1 MTRRTSLTATPAKAV
16 MGKKALIAMSGG
28 VDSSV
33 AAFLTKQAGYDCIGV
48 TMKLFQTEDI
58 GVSRAKTCCSLDDV
72 EDARSVARRLGIPY
86 YVFNFSRDFKAQVIE
101 RFVAAYESGATP
113 NPCIDCNRY
122 LKFERLF
129 QRARE
134 LGCEAIVTGHY
145 ARIEKQNGRYILK
158 KALDKSKDQSYVLYM
173 LTQEQLAH
181 IRFPLG
187 ALSKSEVR
195 RIAEAQGFCNSEKP
209 DSQDI
214 CFISDG
220 DYVAFF
226 EQYTGKPYPTGDI
239 LDLSG
244 QVIGQHRGAVRYTAG
259 QRKGLGLALN
269 KPVYVC
275 RKDMTANTVT
285 VGPEQSLYSQE
296 LWADDVNWIAT
307 DHLSGP
313 MRVYA
318 KIRYRQ
324 TEQPSTVY
332 PDKSGKIRLLFD
344 KPQRAVTAGQA
355 AVLYNGDIVVGG
367 GTILK
372 TVQF

>member
-1 MTRRTSLTATPAKAV
+1 

-48 TMKLFQTEDI
+48 TMKLFQNEDI
-58 GVSRAKTCCSLDDV
+58 GASRAKTCCSLDDV

-86 YVFNFSRDFKAQVIE
+86 YVFNFSGDFKAQVID
-101 RFVAAYESGATP
+101 RFVAAYESGVTP

-122 LKFERLF
+122 LKFEHLF
-129 QRARE
+129 QRARD
-134 LGCEAIVTGHY
+134 LGCEAIATGHY
-145 ARIEKQNGRYILK
+145 ARIEKQNGQYILK
-158 KALDKSKDQSYVLYM
+158 KSLDKSKDQSYVLYM

-181 IRFPLG
+181 IYFPLG
-187 ALSKSEVR
+187 ELSKSEVR

-214 CFISDG
+214 CFIPDG
-220 DYVAFF
+220 DYAAFL
-226 EQYTGKPYPTGDI
+226 EQYTGKPYPTGDV

-275 RKDMTANTVT
+275 RKDMAANTVT
-285 VGPEQSLYSQE
+285 VGSEQSLYSRE
-296 LWADDVNWIAT
+296 LWADDVNWIAI
-307 DHLSGP
+307 DHLPAP

-318 KIRYRQ
+318 KIRYQQ
-324 TEQPSTVY
+324 TEQSATAY
-332 PDKSGKIRLLFD
+332 PDESGKIRLLFD
-344 KPQRAVTAGQA
+344 KPQRAITAGQA
-355 AVLYNGDIVVGG
+355 VVLYIGD
-367 GTILK
+367 
-372 TVQF
+372 TVMGAG

>member
-1 MTRRTSLTATPAKAV
+1 MMTESTFTAVRFAAGSLHP
-16 MGKKALIAMSGG
+16 SH
-28 VDSSV
+28 
-33 AAFLTKQAGYDCIGV
+33 
-48 TMKLFQTEDI
+48 
-58 GVSRAKTCCSLDDV
+58 
-72 EDARSVARRLGIPY
+72 
-86 YVFNFSRDFKAQVIE
+86 
-101 RFVAAYESGATP
+101 
-113 NPCIDCNRY
+113 

-134 LGCEAIVTGHY
+134 LGGETIVTGHY

-195 RIAEAQGFCNSEKP
+195 SIAESRGFCNSEKP
-209 DSQDI
+209 DSQGI
-214 CFISDG
+214 CFILGG
-220 DYVAFF
+220 DYAAFL
-226 EQYTGKPYPTGDI
+226 EQYTSKPYPTGDV

-244 QVIGQHRGAVRYTAG
+244 QVIGRHRGVVRYTTG

-296 LWADDVNWIAT
+296 LWADDVNWIANG
-307 DHLSGP
+307 HLSAP
-313 MRVYA
+313 MQVYA

-324 TEQPSTVY
+324 TEQPATVC
-332 PDKSGKIRLLFD
+332 PDESGKIRLLFD
-344 KPQRAVTAGQA
+344 KP
-355 AVLYNGDIVVGG
+355 
-367 GTILK
+367 
-372 TVQF
+372 